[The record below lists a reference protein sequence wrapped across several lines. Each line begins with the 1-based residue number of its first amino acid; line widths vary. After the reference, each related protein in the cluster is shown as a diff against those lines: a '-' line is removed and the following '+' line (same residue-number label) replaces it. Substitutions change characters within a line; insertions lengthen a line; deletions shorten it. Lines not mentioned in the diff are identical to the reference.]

1 MTAHQIAWCSESF
14 SSLISKDRRQGLG
27 ARDQEVRSSGPPTP
41 DPQHPSMVQ
50 AKKAL
55 AKKTRTRKARAVS
68 SGRSTDYQ
76 NFIGGRWVPS
86 RSGEWIENRNPAD
99 VRDVVGRFPLS
110 TKEDVDAAVM
120 AAGEAFNHWR
130 RTPAPRRAEIL
141 FRLGE
146 ILIRDKE
153 KYTADMTREMG
164 KVLKEAGG
172 DVQEAIDCTY
182 YAAGEGRR
190 LHGFTTPAEMP
201 NKFAM
206 CVRQPVGLCGLI
218 TPWNFPMAIPSWKL
232 MPALVC
238 GNTVVIKP
246 AEETPLSTYNLV
258 KACEE
263 AGVPPG
269 VVNLVMGRGSVVG
282 TRMTSH
288 PSLRLISM
296 TGSTETGRV
305 IASACAERNAICSLE
320 MGGKN
325 AIIIMD
331 DADID
336 NAIEGAVWGA
346 FGTSGQRCTASSRLI
361 VHKRVYLQFVK
372 KLAER
377 AKALRVGNGA
387 DPQTDV
393 GPVVNEDAV
402 HKIMDYIDIGQ
413 NEDGATLA
421 CGGHHLT
428 KGDYARGYFIAP
440 TVFTDVTPDMR
451 VAQEEIF
458 GPVTSVIPT
467 NSLDE
472 AIEIANGVRYGLSAA
487 IYTQDV
493 NRAFHAMN
501 ETYTGI
507 FYVNASTIGAEVH
520 LPFGGTKATGNGH
533 REAGTQVLDIFS
545 EWKSVYFDY
554 SGKLQRAQI
563 DEVEV

>member
-1 MTAHQIAWCSESF
+1 
-14 SSLISKDRRQGLG
+14 
-27 ARDQEVRSSGPPTP
+27 
-41 DPQHPSMVQ
+41 MVQ
-50 AKKAL
+50 AKRAL
-55 AKKTRTRKARAVS
+55 AKKAKSQKSSSRTSANTYHNYIDGK
-68 SGRSTDYQ
+68 
-76 NFIGGRWVPS
+76 WVPS
-86 RSGEWIENRNPAD
+86 RSGEWRENRNPAD
-99 VRDVVGRFPLS
+99 TRDLVGRFPVS
-110 TKEDVDAAVM
+110 TTEDVDEAVAAAK
-120 AAGEAFNHWR
+120 AAFDGWR
-130 RTPAPRRAEIL
+130 LTPAPKRAEIL
-141 FRLGE
+141 FRAGE
-146 ILIRDKE
+146 ILIRDKD
-153 KYTADMTREMG
+153 KYTRDMTREMG

-206 CVRQPVGLCGLI
+206 CLRQPIGLCGLI

-238 GNTVVIKP
+238 GNAVVMKP
-246 AEETPLSTYNLV
+246 AEDTPLSTYNLV

-269 VVNLVMGRGSVVG
+269 VVNLVMGHGSVVG
-282 TRMTSH
+282 TRMTDH
-288 PSLRLISM
+288 HAVRLISF
-296 TGSTETGRV
+296 TGSTETGRLV
-305 IASACAERNAICSLE
+305 ASACADRNAICSLE

-325 AIIIMD
+325 AIIVMD
-331 DADID
+331 DADVD
-336 NAIEGAVWGA
+336 NAVEGAVWGA

-361 VHKRVYLQFVK
+361 VHKKVYKQFST
-372 KLAER
+372 KLVER
-377 AKALRVGNGA
+377 AKALRIGNGA
-387 DPQTDV
+387 DPKIDV
-393 GPVVNEDAV
+393 GPVINQDAV
-402 HKIMDYIDIGQ
+402 EKITSYIDIGQ

-421 CGGHHLT
+421 CGGQHLT
-428 KGDYARGYFIAP
+428 RGDHGHGYFIEP

-451 VAQEEIF
+451 IAQEEIF
-458 GPVTSVIPT
+458 GPVTSVIPV

-472 AIEIANGVRYGLSAA
+472 AIEVGNGVQYGLSAA

-507 FYVNASTIGAEVH
+507 FYINSSTIGAEVH
-520 LPFGGTKATGNGH
+520 LPFGGTKGTGNGH

-545 EWKSVYFDY
+545 EWKSVYVDY

-563 DEVEV
+563 DNA

>member
-1 MTAHQIAWCSESF
+1 LLTSDLRPLTS
-14 SSLISKDRRQGLG
+14 
-27 ARDQEVRSSGPPTP
+27 VV
-41 DPQHPSMVQ
+41 MVQ

-55 AKKTRTRKARAVS
+55 AKKARKSAGRAAN
-68 SGRSTDYQ
+68 RSRSKTYQ
-76 NFIGGRWVPS
+76 NYIGGRWVQS
-86 RSGEWIENRNPAD
+86 ASGEWSENRNPAD
-99 VRDVVGRFPLS
+99 TRDVVGRFPRS
-110 TKEDVDAAVM
+110 TEADVDQAIAA
-120 AAGEAFNHWR
+120 AAEAFDRWR
-130 RTPAPRRAEIL
+130 HTPAPRRAEIL
-141 FRLGE
+141 FRVGE
-146 ILIRDKE
+146 ILIRNKQE
-153 KYTADMTREMG
+153 YTADMTREMG

-428 KGDYARGYFIAP
+428 KGDYARGYFIEP

-507 FYVNASTIGAEVH
+507 FYINASTIGAEVH

-563 DEVEV
+563 DDVEV

>member
-1 MTAHQIAWCSESF
+1 MA
-14 SSLISKDRRQGLG
+14 
-27 ARDQEVRSSGPPTP
+27 
-41 DPQHPSMVQ
+41 Q

-55 AKKTRTRKARAVS
+55 AKRLRNTASERTAIA
-68 SGRSTDYQ
+68 TYH
-76 NFIGGRWVPS
+76 NYIGGRWVPS
-86 RSGEWIENRNPAD
+86 SSDEWSENRNPAD
-99 VRDVVGRFPLS
+99 TRDLIGRFPRS
-110 TKEDVDAAVM
+110 TAEDVDEAVNAAR
-120 AAGEAFNHWR
+120 EAFNGWR
-130 RTPAPRRAEIL
+130 LTPAPKRAEIL
-141 FRLGE
+141 FRVGE

-153 KYTADMTREMG
+153 KYTRDMTREMG

-238 GNTVVIKP
+238 GNTIVIKP
-246 AEETPLSTYNLV
+246 AEDTPLSTYNLV

-263 AGVPPG
+263 AGIPPG

-282 TRMTSH
+282 SRLTSH
-288 PSLRLISM
+288 PSVRLISL
-296 TGSTETGRV
+296 TGSTETGRMV
-305 IASACAERNAICSLE
+305 ASECAERNAICSLE

-336 NAIEGAVWGA
+336 NAIEGSIWGA

-361 VHKRVYLQFVK
+361 VHKKVYKQLTKQLV
-372 KLAER
+372 AR
-377 AKALRVGNGA
+377 AKALRLGNGA
-387 DPQTDV
+387 EPAVDV
-393 GPVVNEDAV
+393 GPVINEDAV
-402 HKIMDYIDIGQ
+402 DKIMSYIDIGE
-413 NEDGATLA
+413 NEDGAKLA
-421 CGGHHLT
+421 CGGRHLT
-428 KGDYARGYFIAP
+428 KGDYAHGYFIEPA
-440 TVFTDVTPDMR
+440 VFTDVAPDMR
-451 VAQEEIF
+451 IAQEEIF
-458 GPVTSVIPT
+458 GPVTSVIPAK
-467 NSLDE
+467 SLDE
-472 AIEIANGVRYGLSAA
+472 AIEIANGVQYGLSAA

-545 EWKSVYFDY
+545 EWKAVYVDY

-563 DEVEV
+563 DNVKAVG

>member
-1 MTAHQIAWCSESF
+1 MA
-14 SSLISKDRRQGLG
+14 
-27 ARDQEVRSSGPPTP
+27 
-41 DPQHPSMVQ
+41 Q

-55 AKKTRTRKARAVS
+55 AKRVKSHKKSTRTRVNS
-68 SGRSTDYQ
+68 YQ
-76 NFIGGRWVPS
+76 NFIGGRWVS
-86 RSGEWIENRNPAD
+86 SSSGDWIENRNPAD
-99 VRDVVGRFPLS
+99 TRDLIGRFPVS
-110 TKEDVDAAVM
+110 TTTDVDKAVAA
-120 AAGEAFNHWR
+120 AKQAFDGWR
-130 RTPAPRRAEIL
+130 RTPAPKRAEIL
-141 FRLGE
+141 FRVGE

-153 KYTADMTREMG
+153 QCTRDMTREMG

-201 NKFAM
+201 NKFAACM
-206 CVRQPVGLCGLI
+206 RQPVGLCGLI

-246 AEETPLSTYNLV
+246 AEDTPLSTYNLV

-269 VVNLVMGRGSVVG
+269 VVNLVTGHGETAGAAISGHRD
-282 TRMTSH
+282 
-288 PSLRLISM
+288 LRLISF
-296 TGSTETGRV
+296 TGSTETGRTV
-305 IASACAERNAICSLE
+305 AYACAERNAICSLE

-336 NAIEGAVWGA
+336 NAVEGSVWGA

-361 VHKRVYLQFVK
+361 VHKKVYKQFAS
-372 KLAER
+372 KLVER
-377 AKALRVGNGA
+377 TRALRVGNGA
-387 DPQTDV
+387 DPKIEV
-393 GPVVNEDAV
+393 GPVINQDAV
-402 HKIMDYIDIGQ
+402 DKILSYIDIGQ
-413 NEDGATLA
+413 HEDGATLA
-421 CGGHHLT
+421 CGGHQLT
-428 KGDYARGYFIAP
+428 KGDYGHGFYIEP
-440 TVFTDVTPDMR
+440 TVFTDVTPEMR
-451 VAQEEIF
+451 IAQEEIF

-467 NSLDE
+467 NSLEE
-472 AIEIANGVRYGLSAA
+472 AIDIANGVRYGLSAA
-487 IYTQDV
+487 IYTADV
-493 NRAFHAMN
+493 NRAFHAME

-507 FYVNASTIGAEVH
+507 FYVNSATIGAEVH

-545 EWKSVYFDY
+545 EWKSVYVDY
-554 SGKLQRAQI
+554 SGRLQRAQI
-563 DEVEV
+563 DNAKAIG